1 MKTHEMFEILS
12 ISLLP
17 WQNILVTKEL
27 ASFWCKAFED
37 VSKEEFGKAMIATLK
52 TNISGF
58 PPTIGQVNEMLQHTT
73 APVSEQLTE
82 GEAWNILIQ
91 AVKRFGNYRRDEAF
105 KWMREQSERV
115 ARCAEIMDWNS
126 ICLWETRDQ
135 PANRAHF
142 WKVLSGLEQR
152 DRRNDLLGLPRR
164 DVLAELNSKAATSVL
179 VGNLVKTLDMKQSEK
194 DSPA

>member
-1 MKTHEMFEILS
+1 MKLSEMYEVLS
-12 ISLLP
+12 ISFLQWP
-17 WQNILVTKEL
+17 HIAVTEEL
-27 ASFWCKAFED
+27 AMFWSKAFPS
-37 VSKEEFGKAMIATLK
+37 VSKDEFSRAMIATLK
-52 TNISGF
+52 TNFSGF
-58 PPTIGQVNEMLQHTT
+58 PPTIGQVNEMLQQTT
-73 APVSEQLTE
+73 ATVSEQLTE

-152 DRRNDLLGLPRR
+152 DRRNDLLGLPRK
-164 DVLAELNSKAATSVL
+164 DVLAELGAKASAAML
-179 VGNLVKTLDMKQSEK
+179 VGDLVKKLDMNQSEK
-194 DSPA
+194 DAPA